1 MERHFALDGISIT
14 FVCSISSVVKL
25 ESESQHKS
33 LGFMRLKGEN
43 ILIEMC
49 FITNANDMASY
60 QANKVQLAESLADVL
75 IKYAK

>member
-1 MERHFALDGISIT
+1 
-14 FVCSISSVVKL
+14 
-25 ESESQHKS
+25 
-33 LGFMRLKGEN
+33 MRLKGEN